1 MTHLASTFPRS
12 MLSFSLTN
20 PKRLRSTSFP
30 CDHGL
35 PCNSDLITSNYH
47 QNPRS
52 SCGSSAR
59 SPRSLSYPTGSKSV
73 SVILRTSTSNSF
85 RPSFL
90 TTSQVSRVLIST
102 ISRLRLQSI
111 QDTARHLPIHQH
123 HTINPRLPKRTLP
136 NGLRTTLTNF
146 VTTSAT
152 TAGHTT
158 TKRIDAETIEE
169 TRHVTSR
176 AFSLHKSVSTATIT
190 TSPGHPLLLI
200 KPRLLHSLHTAT
212 SQRHI
217 HPHLLHISPT
227 NSRRFGLP
235 PSLHMDLSNHLGA
248 CD

>member
-35 PCNSDLITSNYH
+35 PCNSDLITSNCH

-111 QDTARHLPIHQH
+111 PDTARHLTIPQH
-123 HTINPRLPKRTLP
+123 HTISPPLPPQTLP

-158 TKRIDAETIEE
+158 TRKIDAEMIVE
-169 TRHVTSR
+169 TRH
-176 AFSLHKSVSTATIT
+176 ATISGTNPTQSEITGPIT
-190 TSPGHPLLLI
+190 THLGPPLLHI
-200 KPRLLHSLHTAT
+200 RPRLPHSLRTAT
-212 SQRHI
+212 SKHHI
-217 HPHLLHISPT
+217 HPHLLLISH
-227 NSRRFGLP
+227 NSSSRRYGLL
-235 PSLHMDLSNHLGA
+235 PSLPMDRSNHL
-248 CD
+248 